1 MALILNETLQ
11 DRVRHLYV
19 HDCIKHD
26 LGRPGQTP
34 EEYADEKIDRLSNS
48 EFLAM
53 LSDAIEQIR
62 E

>member
-1 MALILNETLQ
+1 MIPNDTLQ
-11 DRVRHLYV
+11 DKVRHLYV
-19 HDCIKHD
+19 HDCCKHD

-48 EFLAM
+48 EFLAE
-53 LSDAIEQIR
+53 LSRAIEEIR